1 MDRGFASMARGLYLS
16 AQRFPDK
23 PALIEIDR
31 ITLTYVQLLDGCERL
46 AHHLAARG
54 VQKGDHV
61 AILSENSIEHIVAL
75 YAVAILGAVSIALDP
90 KWTPYETQRAINL
103 FDCRIL
109 IIDKALEAKGA
120 PLVPGTPPLGVVT
133 YEKHP
138 HSLPLIEDLARDVRI
153 SPLADV
159 KDHDICTI
167 ILTSG
172 TTGVPKG
179 VMRSHRNVE
188 IGCMNGVMGKGQTE
202 TSRELAVV
210 PIFYGSGRGSVIGQI
225 FLGATV
231 YIMPSFD
238 VERCADIIHRE
249 AITAIA
255 LAPTIC
261 RRLLQL
267 PGLERFDFSSIRSL
281 RKAGSPFPA
290 GMAQEVMSRITPN
303 IYQGYAS
310 TETGS
315 VTLLRPHEQL
325 TKHGSSGILEWGVEA
340 EIVDSEG
347 HPVPAGGEGEICVR
361 GPNVCEGYYRNPD
374 EEARAFRGGWFRTG
388 DLGRFDGDGH
398 LYIIGRI
405 KDTIKTGSINVSPRE
420 IETQILCMPQIED
433 VAVVGV
439 PDPEW
444 GEAVK
449 AFIVLREGQSCGEAD
464 VLAHCRS
471 HLAGYKIPKSVAFVE
486 EIERNGLG
494 KVTAEFKMR
503 ARG

>member
-1 MDRGFASMARGLYLS
+1 MDRGFASMARGLHLS
-16 AQRFPDK
+16 AQRFPGK

-31 ITLTYVQLLDGCERL
+31 VSLTYAQLRAGCARL
-46 AHHLAARG
+46 ANHLARRG
-54 VQKGDHV
+54 IRKGDHV
-61 AILSENSIEHIVAL
+61 AILSENSVEHIVAL
-75 YAVAILGAVSIALDP
+75 YAVAMLGAVSIALDP
-90 KWTPYETQRAINL
+90 KWTPQEVRRAIEM

-109 IIDKALEAKGA
+109 LIDKSLGGMASLLTPEAPALGIIA
-120 PLVPGTPPLGVVT
+120 
-133 YEKHP
+133 YERDAR
-138 HSLPLIEDLARDVRI
+138 SCPLIDELGAESEAPPSVPIRD
-153 SPLADV
+153 S
-159 KDHDICTI
+159 DICTI

-188 IGCMNGVMGKGQTE
+188 VGCLNGVLGKAQNEAG
-202 TSRELAVV
+202 RELAVV

-231 YIMPSFD
+231 YIMPRFD
-238 VERCADIIHRE
+238 VERCADIIGRE
-249 AITAIA
+249 HITAIA
-255 LAPTIC
+255 LAPTMC

-267 PGLERFDFSSIRSL
+267 PSLARYDFSSLLSL
-281 RKAGSPFPA
+281 RKAGSPFSL
-290 GMAQEVMSRITPN
+290 GMAQDIIARITPN

-315 VTLLRPHEQL
+315 VTLLRPHEQI
-325 TKHGSSGILEWGVEA
+325 TKLGSSGLLEWGVEA
-340 EIVDSEG
+340 ELVDPEG
-347 HPVPAGGEGEICVR
+347 RVVEAGGEGEIRVR
-361 GPNVCEGYYRNPD
+361 GPNVCEGYYQNPE
-374 EEARAFRGGWFRTG
+374 EEAKAFRDGWFHTG
-388 DLGRFDGDGH
+388 DLGRFDEEGF
-398 LYIIGRI
+398 LYVVGRI

-420 IETQILCMPQIED
+420 IETRILSMAQIED
-433 VAVVGV
+433 AAVVGI

-449 AFIVLREGQSCGEAD
+449 AFVVLREGETCDEAD

-471 HLAGYKIPKSVAFVE
+471 ALAGYKVPKSVAFVP

-494 KVTAEFKMR
+494 KVTAEFKAR